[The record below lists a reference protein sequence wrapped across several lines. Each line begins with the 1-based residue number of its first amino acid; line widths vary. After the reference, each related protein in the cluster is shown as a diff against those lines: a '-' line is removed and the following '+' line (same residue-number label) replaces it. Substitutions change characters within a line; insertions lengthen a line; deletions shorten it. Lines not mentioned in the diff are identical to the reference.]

1 MKNMYFRFFTLLY
14 CMLFALMVSA
24 QASGGQIRR
33 QSERA
38 SSRRNVVN
46 KRQSPRKSPRRNA
59 VKISNPDGH
68 LNGHGY
74 VDLALPSKTKWA
86 NCNIGANIPEEAG
99 YYLSWGETGPK
110 SYYDNK
116 KTALYDVAVDDIS
129 NNEIYDVALIKWGNG
144 WSIPTKN
151 QWDELI
157 RYCKY
162 KSIERNG
169 IGGLLFIGKN
179 GKSIFFPFGGV
190 KGNEI
195 LSFKGLY
202 GFYWS
207 SNADY
212 RLIGNHTSYP
222 DNAYSIC
229 YQMYAGGKVHCWA
242 SFRGDGY
249 NVRPVTK

>member
-1 MKNMYFRFFTLLY
+1 MKNMYLRFFTLLY
-14 CMLFALMVSA
+14 CILFALMISA

-46 KRQSPRKSPRRNA
+46 KRQSLRKSPRHNA

-99 YYLSWGETGPK
+99 YYLSWGETEPK
-110 SYYDNK
+110 SYYHYK
-116 KTALYDVAVDDIS
+116 KTALYGVAIDDIS
-129 NNEIYDVALIKWGNG
+129 NNEIYDVALKKWGNG

-162 KSIERNG
+162 KLIERNG
-169 IGGLLFIGKN
+169 IRGFLFIGKN
-179 GKSIFFPFGGV
+179 GKSNFFPFGGE
-190 KGNEI
+190 KGDEI
-195 LSFKGLY
+195 LSFKGGN

-212 RLIGNHTSYP
+212 RHIGNPTVYP
-222 DNAYSIC
+222 DNAYSTF
-229 YQMYAGGKVHCWA
+229 YQMYADGEICCYS
-242 SFRGDGY
+242 SFRGEGY
-249 NVRPVTK
+249 NIRPVTK